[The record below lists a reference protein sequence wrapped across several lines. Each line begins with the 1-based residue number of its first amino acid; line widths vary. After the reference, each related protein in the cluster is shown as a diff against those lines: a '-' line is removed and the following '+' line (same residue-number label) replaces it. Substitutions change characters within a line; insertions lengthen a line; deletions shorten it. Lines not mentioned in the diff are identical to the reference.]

1 MIKIIE
7 KEDVYF
13 CEICGEEFFKSDAE
27 SYGYKCP
34 RCGEELI
41 LDGRGEIVSVSED
54 ENG

>member
-1 MIKIIE
+1 MIKIVE
-7 KEDVYF
+7 KEDIYY
-13 CEICGEEFFKSDAE
+13 CEICGEEFPEGNAE
-27 SYGYKCP
+27 WYGYRCP